1 MVLVLTS
8 LFNSVPAVAQDTS
21 VTQWPLHDDGL
32 NKVVQW
38 DHFSYE
44 INGERAF
51 IFAGEM
57 HYWRVPVPELWEE
70 ILQKMKA
77 AGCNAFTFY
86 ASWAYHAPNPN
97 SLNFDDGAHNFTR
110 LFELAREVG
119 LYVFVRPGPY
129 INAESTAGGFPLWL
143 TTGEYGTLRNN
154 DTRYTA
160 AWMPYQ
166 TRFAQL
172 TAPYQVTEGGMA
184 LAYQIENEYGYQ
196 WTNAT
201 AKTPNATGIAYMELL
216 EANARENGITI
227 PLTHNNPNMNSKSWS
242 MDYGAGVG
250 GDVDI
255 YGLDSYPACW
265 SCNLA
270 ECTSTNGPYVPFE
283 IEYYYEHFQQVSPTQ
298 PSFMPEF
305 QGGSYNPW
313 GGPQGGC
320 LNNSNQ
326 DFANLYYRH
335 NIGEKVTAISL
346 YMYYGGTSWG
356 WFAAPVVATSY
367 DYSAPISEDRS
378 IGPKYYETKNLA
390 LFTRVA
396 QDLTVTNR
404 IANSTSYST
413 NAAITTTELRNPYT
427 NAGFYVTLH
436 ANSSDPTPQT
446 FQLKV
451 STSEGNFSVPQRGGS
466 IMLNGYQSKIIVT
479 DFSFGS
485 QQLLYSTAE
494 VLTYAVFDDEPT
506 LVLWVPTGEGGEF
519 YVKGAKQGAV
529 ASCKGCAN
537 IGFYPDSNGLL
548 VTFIQQAGSTVLTI
562 DNDIR
567 VVILDRTYAYPFFAP
582 ALTTD
587 PLVSPNETGMWI

>member
-1 MVLVLTS
+1 MVLALAS
-8 LFNSVPAVAQDTS
+8 LLNTAPVSAQDTS

-44 INGERAF
+44 INGKRAF

-86 ASWAYHAPNPN
+86 ASWAYHAPDPN
-97 SLNFDDGAHNFTR
+97 SLNFEDGAHNFTR

-166 TRFAQL
+166 SRFAQL
-172 TAPYQVTEGGMA
+172 TAPYQITEGGMA

-227 PLTHNNPNMNSKSWS
+227 PLFHNNPNMNSKSWS

-255 YGLDSYPACW
+255 YGVDSYPACW

-283 IEYYYEHFQQVSPTQ
+283 VAYYYEHFQQVSPTQ

-335 NIGEKVTAISL
+335 NIGERVTAMSL

-378 IGPKYYETKNLA
+378 IGAKYYETKNLA

-396 QDLTVTNR
+396 QDLTMTNR

-413 NAAITTTELRNPYT
+413 NAAITTTELRNPDT
-427 NAGFYVTLH
+427 NAGFYVTMH
-436 ANSSDPTPQT
+436 ANSSDPTPEA

-451 STSEGNFSVPQRGGS
+451 STSEGNFTVPQKGGS
-466 IMLNGYQSKIIVT
+466 VMLNGYQSKIIVT
-479 DFSFGS
+479 DFTFGS
-485 QQLLYSTAE
+485 QELVYSTAE
-494 VLTYAVFDDEPT
+494 ILTYAIFDDEPT

-519 YVKGAKQGAV
+519 YVKGAKQGSV
-529 ASCKGCAN
+529 ASCQGCSN

-548 VTFIQQAGSTVLTI
+548 VTFVQQVGSTVLTI

-567 VVILDRTYAYPFFAP
+567 VVILDRTYAYPLFAP

-587 PLVSPNETGMWI
+587 PLVSPNETGTCK